1 MNEVKEKIDQTVETV
16 KETTKEVKEK
26 VEKTAK
32 EVKET
37 VKEVAEKGKNIIE
50 TTKAKSWWN
59 RIWSAIVGAF
69 LAVAAM
75 FGITNDKVAQEKA
88 LMTQV
93 KQYAEDALGDIKAG
107 NIKAAAEKLEQA
119 NTIGKNV
126 VADVKE
132 TIKDVK
138 DADKDEVKKTAIEGA
153 KEGFLNPK
161 ETPAKEDIV
170 VKKETTPEK
179 K

>member
-1 MNEVKEKIDQTVETV
+1 MSEVKEKIEQTVETV
-16 KETTKEVKEK
+16 KETAKEVKEK
-26 VEKTAK
+26 VEDTAK
-32 EVKET
+32 EVKTT
-37 VKEVAEKGKNIIE
+37 VKEVAEKGKNVIE

-59 RIWSAIVGAF
+59 RIWSAIVGAV

-93 KQYAEDALGDIKAG
+93 KQYTEDALVDIKAG

-119 NTIGKNV
+119 KSIGKTV
-126 VADVKE
+126 VTDVKE
-132 TIKDVK
+132 TVENVKNVDKEDVK
-138 DADKDEVKKTAIEGA
+138 NVAIEGA
-153 KEGFLNPK
+153 KEGFKNSK
-161 ETPAKEDIV
+161 EAPVKE
-170 VKKETTPEK
+170 ETTPEK

>member
-1 MNEVKEKIDQTVETV
+1 MSEVKEKIEQTVETV
-16 KETTKEVKEK
+16 KETAKEVKEK
-26 VEKTAK
+26 VEDTAK
-32 EVKET
+32 EVKDT
-37 VKEVAEKGKNIIE
+37 VKEVAEKGKNVIE

-59 RIWSAIVGAF
+59 RIWSAIVGAI

-93 KQYAEDALGDIKAG
+93 KQYTEDALVDIKAG

-119 NTIGKNV
+119 KSIGKTV
-126 VADVKE
+126 VNDVKE
-132 TIKDVK
+132 TVENVK
-138 DADKDEVKKTAIEGA
+138 NTNKDEVKNVAIEGA
-153 KEGFLNPK
+153 KEGFKNPK
-161 ETPAKEDIV
+161 EAPVKE
-170 VKKETTPEK
+170 ETTPEK

>member
-1 MNEVKEKIDQTVETV
+1 MSEVKEKIEQTVETV
-16 KETTKEVKEK
+16 KETAKEVKEK
-26 VEKTAK
+26 VEDTAK
-32 EVKET
+32 EVKAT
-37 VKEVAEKGKNIIE
+37 VKEVAEKGKNVIE

-59 RIWSAIVGAF
+59 RIWSAIVGAV

-93 KQYAEDALGDIKAG
+93 KQYTEDALVDIKAG

-119 NTIGKNV
+119 KSIGKTV
-126 VADVKE
+126 VNDVKE
-132 TIKDVK
+132 TVETVK
-138 DADKDEVKKTAIEGA
+138 NADKEEVKNVAIEGA
-153 KEGFLNPK
+153 KEGFKNSK
-161 ETPAKEDIV
+161 ETPVKE
-170 VKKETTPEK
+170 ETTPEK

>member
-1 MNEVKEKIDQTVETV
+1 MSEVKEKIEQTVETV
-16 KETTKEVKEK
+16 KETAKEVKEK
-26 VEKTAK
+26 VEDTAK
-32 EVKET
+32 EVTAT
-37 VKEVAEKGKNIIE
+37 VKEVAEKGKNVIE

-59 RIWSAIVGAF
+59 RIWSAIVGAV

-93 KQYAEDALGDIKAG
+93 KQYTEDALVDIKAG

-119 NTIGKNV
+119 KSIGKTV
-126 VADVKE
+126 VDDVKE
-132 TIKDVK
+132 TVENVK
-138 DADKDEVKKTAIEGA
+138 NADKEEVKNVAIEGA
-153 KEGFLNPK
+153 KEGFKNSK
-161 ETPAKEDIV
+161 ETPVKE
-170 VKKETTPEK
+170 ETTTPEK

>member
-1 MNEVKEKIDQTVETV
+1 MSEVKEKIEQTVETV
-16 KETTKEVKEK
+16 KETAKEVKEK
-26 VEKTAK
+26 VEDTAK
-32 EVKET
+32 EVKTT
-37 VKEVAEKGKNIIE
+37 VKEVAEKGKNVIE

-59 RIWSAIVGAF
+59 RIWSAIVGAV

-93 KQYAEDALGDIKAG
+93 KQYTEDALVDIKAG

-119 NTIGKNV
+119 KSIGKTV
-126 VADVKE
+126 VTDVKE
-132 TIKDVK
+132 TVENVKNANKEDVK
-138 DADKDEVKKTAIEGA
+138 NVAIEGA
-153 KEGFLNPK
+153 KEGFKNSK
-161 ETPAKEDIV
+161 EVPVKE
-170 VKKETTPEK
+170 ETTPEK